1 METDDVG
8 TGETGPLRSL
18 VVVCSYHHNNKEKV
32 VRARRTARS

>member
-1 METDDVG
+1 METGEVG
-8 TGETGPLRSL
+8 TGNPEAVRSL